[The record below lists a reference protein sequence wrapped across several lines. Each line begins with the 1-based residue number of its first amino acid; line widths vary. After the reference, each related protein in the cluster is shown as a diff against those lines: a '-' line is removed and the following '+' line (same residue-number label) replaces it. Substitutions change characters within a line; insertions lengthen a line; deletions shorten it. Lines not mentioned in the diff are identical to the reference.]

1 MHRTLHM
8 GCQHG
13 EGGHTRNWQRWS
25 PLGREPGYPE
35 DSKGGEE
42 IDFSLHTL
50 FSFEFPIQEKLILKY
65 F

>member
-1 MHRTLHM
+1 M

-13 EGGHTRNWQRWS
+13 EGGHARNSHRWS
-25 PLGREPGYPE
+25 ALGREPGYPE

-42 IDFSLHTL
+42 IDLSLHTL
-50 FSFEFPIQEKLILKY
+50 FSFEFYEMYMYSLYKKIILKY